1 MEASIMDKNKSYKS
15 LFIIIAVVIILLAI
29 YFGINRSLGG
39 KMNKASAAFTEGVP
53 SSSDYGI
60 SISEQLKARIDAC
73 NNMQTIAAK
82 YEAVLSEYS
91 ALRFARNDLYD
102 LWLAAEDMDLH
113 AIYEANEKLAEAFNT
128 VYDVLYPLATPKQQG
143 EIDGYKSIMDNA
155 QREIEESG
163 YNEYIRQFYDT
174 VLNRFPANIL
184 RYICKA
190 KPPQYFE

>member
-1 MEASIMDKNKSYKS
+1 MEKKKSYKF
-15 LFIIIAVVIILLAI
+15 LLIVLAVVIILLAI
-29 YFGINRSLGG
+29 YFGINKSLGG

-53 SSSDYGI
+53 SSTDYGI

-102 LWLAAEDMDLH
+102 LWLAAENTDLH
-113 AIYEANEKLAEAFNT
+113 AMYEANEKLTGAFNT
-128 VYDVLYPLATPKQQG
+128 LYDKLYPLATPKQQG
-143 EIDGYKSIMDNA
+143 EIDGFKSIMDNA

-163 YNEYIRQFYDT
+163 YNEYIREFYDT
-174 VLNRFPANIL
+174 VLNNFPANIL